1 MTAIPV
7 GLCSWP
13 GDLPLTP
20 HLDRRAPVGLNT
32 CRSDLF
38 VRLASIKVYS
48 TCTHWLLESQ
58 TSISPAIV
66 TATPC
71 GFVNSPLPRPLEPMA
86 IIRSSSMAFLL
97 DPREFQEFA
106 LIGLDP
112 GVDLLLLILLLGL
125 GSDAEYDRTV
135 RLVSSSGRQ
144 VI

>member
-1 MTAIPV
+1 M
-7 GLCSWP
+7 
-13 GDLPLTP
+13 
-20 HLDRRAPVGLNT
+20 
-32 CRSDLF
+32 
-38 VRLASIKVYS
+38 
-48 TCTHWLLESQ
+48 ESQ
-58 TSISPAIV
+58 TSISPELV

-97 DPREFQEFA
+97 DAREFQEFA

-112 GVDLLLLILLLGL
+112 GVDLLLLILLLLGL
-125 GSDAEYDRTV
+125 GSDAEYDRTL